1 MRLSQYLELY
11 RIILKTFGFKLR
23 PLGTFALKQLHA
35 VLSGTT
41 LAADHLLAPSF
52 KRRTLDKPV
61 FVLGN
66 PRSGTT
72 FMHRFLLNTDRLAAF
87 ELWEMLFPAIT
98 ARRVFGPF
106 VDRLAPF
113 SPARYHS
120 GAAHETG
127 LRDVETDDAM
137 AFFRFVDGGFLW
149 SYFLAWDDVWGSDR
163 ARGYFELDGEP
174 RRETERHFR
183 YMEGCWRRNLHV
195 KDKERIIVKASSY
208 TLRVKTLLKRYPDCK
223 LIYMVRDP
231 VDTIPSGMSLLTG
244 VLEKSYDMFNTTREE
259 DRKRYLENL
268 YQASCHL
275 FRYFHEVWKAGE
287 IPPENLCIVP
297 YPRMMADLEGTMR
310 DVVDF
315 LGVEPQPGFE
325 EMVRLQAEKQ
335 RQRKSAHSYSLE
347 KYGLTAERIRSDLD
361 FVYRDFG
368 IDR

>member
-1 MRLSQYLELY
+1 MTHYLELY
-11 RIILKTFGFKLR
+11 RIILKTFGFRLR
-23 PLGTFALKQLHA
+23 PVGTFALKQLHA
-35 VLSGTT
+35 ALSGTT
-41 LAADHLLAPSF
+41 RAADHLLCPGF
-52 KRRTLDKPV
+52 KQRRLERPI

-72 FMHRFLLNTDRLAAF
+72 FMHRFLLNTDKMAAF

-98 ARRVFGPF
+98 ARRVVGPF
-106 VDRLAPF
+106 VDRLAPL

-120 GAAHETG
+120 SEAHETG

-137 AFFRFVDGGFLW
+137 AFFHFVDGGFLW
-149 SYFLAWDDVWGSDR
+149 SYFLAWDDEWGSER
-163 ARGYFELDGEP
+163 ARSYFELDNEP
-174 RRETERHFR
+174 ARETERHFR
-183 YMEGCWRRNLHV
+183 YMEGCWRRNLQF

-208 TLRVKTLLKRYPDCK
+208 SLRVKTLLRRYPDCK

-244 VLEKSYDMFNTTREE
+244 VLEKSHDMFRSTREE

-275 FRYFHEVWKAGE
+275 FRYFHEAWKAGE
-287 IPPENLCIVP
+287 IPEKNLCIVP
-297 YPRMMADLEGTMR
+297 YPRMMRDLEGTMR

-315 LGVEPQPGFE
+315 LEVEPQSGFQA
-325 EMVRLQAEKQ
+325 MVDAQAAKQ
-335 RQRKSAHSYSLE
+335 RKRKSAHSYSLE
-347 KYGLTAERIRSDLD
+347 KFGLTADRIRSDLD

-368 IDR
+368 IER